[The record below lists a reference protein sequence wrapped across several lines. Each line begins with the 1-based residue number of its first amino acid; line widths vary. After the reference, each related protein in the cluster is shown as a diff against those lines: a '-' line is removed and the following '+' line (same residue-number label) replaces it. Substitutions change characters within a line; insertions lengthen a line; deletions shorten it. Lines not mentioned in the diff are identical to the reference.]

1 MNHSADA
8 STAAP
13 GIMISLEG
21 VTMRYPL
28 PMRYR
33 QLLLSPLRRRYVT
46 ALRGVS
52 LEVQAG
58 ECVGILGPNGAGKT
72 TLLKVIGGLLYPSE
86 GSVAVGGHDTSRD
99 NPAVRRKVGFV
110 LNEERSFYWR
120 MTGMQNLEF
129 FGALDNLANPYLAR
143 RAMELLELVDLKY
156 AADSRVSD
164 YSCGMRQRLAIARGL
179 LAEPE
184 VLILDEPTK
193 SLDPLGAVSL
203 RSLISRELHAGFGKT
218 LVIATHQIEEAMEL
232 CGKIVILSHGKI
244 VDGVYTRDISG
255 GAEGLACH
263 YRQAMARAEVA
274 RC

>member
-1 MNHSADA
+1 MNNSADS
-8 STAAP
+8 STAAT
-13 GIMISLEG
+13 GTMIALES

-33 QLLLSPLRRRYVT
+33 QLLLAPLRRRYVT
-46 ALRGVS
+46 ALRGVN
-52 LEVQAG
+52 LEVRAG

-86 GSVAVGGHDTSRD
+86 GSVAVGGYDTCRD
-99 NPAVRRKVGFV
+99 NPAVRRQVGFV

-129 FGALDNLANPYLAR
+129 FGALDNLANPYLRR
-143 RAMELLELVDLKY
+143 RATELLELVGLNY
-156 AADSRVSD
+156 AAGSRVSD

-179 LAEPE
+179 LAEPA

-193 SLDPLGAVSL
+193 SLDPLGAASL

-218 LVIATHQIEEAMEL
+218 LVIATHHIAEAMEL
-232 CGKIVILSHGKI
+232 CEKIVILSGGRI
-244 VDGVYTRDISG
+244 VDCVYTRDIPG
-255 GAEGLACH
+255 GANGLAGH
-263 YRQAMARAEVA
+263 YRQAMEQTEET